1 MIEAVKDIIRA
12 ATGVPDA
19 ALHVLLGLGVY
30 FLCVLIFRLPLR
42 SWWPLLIVLG
52 LQLIN
57 EVSDAI
63 GDLPRR
69 NGIEV
74 RGTILD
80 TAMTLLL
87 PTIIVLVAKLAFMRS
102 QRLAPR

>member
-1 MIEAVKDIIRA
+1 MIEAIKDIIRG
-12 ATGVPDA
+12 ATGIPDE
-19 ALHVLLGLGVY
+19 ALHVLLGLTVY
-30 FLCVLIFRLPLR
+30 FLCVLIFRVPLR
-42 SWWPLLIVLG
+42 SWWPWLAVLA

-57 EVSDAI
+57 EASDAI

-80 TAMTLLL
+80 TAITLLL
-87 PTIIVLVAKLAFMRS
+87 PTIIVLIAKLAFMRA

>member
-1 MIEAVKDIIRA
+1 MIEAAKDVIRT
-12 ATGVPDA
+12 ATGIPDV
-19 ALHVLLGLGVY
+19 ALHVLLGLLVY
-30 FLCVLIFRLPLR
+30 FLCVLIFRAPLR
-42 SWWPLLIVLG
+42 SWWPWLAVLA
-52 LQLIN
+52 LQSAN
-57 EVSDAI
+57 EISDAI

-80 TAMTLLL
+80 TAVTLLL
-87 PTIIVLVAKLAFMRS
+87 PTIIVIAARLAFMRS

>member
-1 MIEAVKDIIRA
+1 MIETVKDVIRA
-12 ATGVPDA
+12 ATGIPDA
-19 ALHVLLGLGVY
+19 ALHVLLGLLVY
-30 FLCVLIFRLPLR
+30 FLCVLIFRAPLR
-42 SWWPLLIVLG
+42 SWWPLLAVLA
-52 LQLIN
+52 LQSIN
-57 EVSDAI
+57 EISDAI

-87 PTIIVLVAKLAFMRS
+87 PTLIVVMARLAFMWS
-102 QRLAPR
+102 QRPAAR